1 MPAIQDCEWEISW
14 DRHTFSE
21 YDANEIA
28 TALEEVAGREVAR
41 QPIARYATSVDV
53 AFILS
58 VYFAGLAVTEFF
70 KAFGGK
76 VGEKIGEE
84 VGSDLVKIYSKIK
97 GLIADKFTKNK
108 SDKGFQCLFRINI
121 DRLLVTAVIHGKSE
135 DAGLVSIGIDCF
147 EQVFSDA
154 LSILSEFDLKEE
166 ILEIRMVFDDQAA
179 QWTPLF
185 LVTNE
190 SVYEI
195 ESSGS
200 IGIPIV
206 YQPQEATV

>member
-1 MPAIQDCEWEISW
+1 MPAIQDCAWEISW
-14 DRHTFSE
+14 DKHTFSE

-28 TALEEVAGREVAR
+28 TALEDVAGREVAR

-58 VYFAGLAVTEFF
+58 AYFAGLAATEFF

-84 VGSDLVKIYSKIK
+84 VGSDLVKIYSKVK

-121 DRLLVTAVIHGKSE
+121 DGLLVTAVIHGKTEEGALISK
-135 DAGLVSIGIDCF
+135 GIDCF
-147 EQVFSDA
+147 EQVFSTA
-154 LSILSEFDLKEE
+154 GSILSEFDLKEE
-166 ILEIRMVFDDQAA
+166 ILEIRMVFDSPTGL
-179 QWTPLF
+179 WKPLF
-185 LVTNE
+185 LVTHE

-195 ESSGS
+195 G
-200 IGIPIV
+200 
-206 YQPQEATV
+206 A